1 MHRRQFCRSL
11 GKVSSLGALGALSPA
26 WAQGRPI
33 EGQHYK
39 RMTTAQP
46 TSNKQGEVIEF
57 FWYGCPFCYQFD
69 PALSQWVARG
79 KPAAVSFRRVPAII
93 HGGSREHQRIFYALE
108 LMGQEEAV
116 HSQVFTAVQAEPAG
130 FRELP
135 DILTLMRKLGV
146 DASKFGE
153 MYQSFTVQT
162 RCQQATAMIG
172 AYEGPQI
179 SVPMLA
185 VNGRFLTSPNMAGSI
200 PQALAVLD
208 FLLSGKAG

>member
-11 GKVSSLGALGALSPA
+11 STVAGLGAVGVLSPV
-26 WAQGRPI
+26 WAQGRPV

-39 RMTTAQP
+39 RLRTVQP
-46 TSNKQGEVIEF
+46 TSNKQGEVLEF

-69 PALSQWVARG
+69 PALSQWVARS
-79 KPAAVSFRRVPAII
+79 KPAAVSFKRVPAII
-93 HGGSREHQRIFYALE
+93 HGASREHQRIFYALE

-116 HSQVFTAVQAEPAG
+116 HSQVFTAVQADPAG
-130 FRELP
+130 LKDLP
-135 DILTLMRKLGV
+135 DIQALMRKLGV
-146 DASKFGE
+146 DAGKFGE

-162 RCQQATAMIG
+162 RCQQANAMLG
-172 AYEGPQI
+172 NYEGTG
-179 SVPMLA
+179 VPLLA
-185 VNGRFLTSPNMAGSI
+185 VNGRFITSPTMAGGI